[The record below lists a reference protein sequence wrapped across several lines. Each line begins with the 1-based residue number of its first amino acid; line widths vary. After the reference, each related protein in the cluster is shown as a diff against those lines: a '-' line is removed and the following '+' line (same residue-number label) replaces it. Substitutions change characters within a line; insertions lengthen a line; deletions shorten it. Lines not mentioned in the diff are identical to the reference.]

1 MSAAAATDTRAER
14 LAPRERLEQLCDPG
28 SLQVIRTEV
37 TSARMGPKAR
47 PGDGVVGAAGRV
59 NGRPVFAYAQDA
71 SFAGG
76 SLGAQHADT
85 IVRIL
90 ELAGRAP
97 SPVVGSIQSGGARLP
112 EGVSARSGY
121 G

>member
-1 MSAAAATDTRAER
+1 MSAVVVREPAV
-14 LAPRERLEQLCDPG
+14 LGPLERLEALCDPE
-28 SLQVIRTEV
+28 SLHVIRSGV
-37 TSARMGPKAR
+37 SSRRMGDKAR

-90 ELAGRAP
+90 ELAGRAR
-97 SPVVGSIQSGGARLP
+97 SPVVGFIESGGARLQ
-112 EGVSARSGY
+112 EGVSALSRS
-121 G
+121 